1 MGVEGPPGIITLESC
16 AVKEKSEMRW
26 LVFLSV
32 ATHSYD
38 FSSETDGE
46 DPTGSHEL
54 ASVLDT
60 HPNGR
65 LHQHWAAG
73 TSCVSVTLQ
82 TPTTLHSRRFQ
93 GWLPDHMAT
102 WNGSTPFS
110 TLPSH
115 HVQPFYAPFTLELG
129 SWGWPCR
136 CRHEHPPPL
145 HSRRFHGW

>member
-73 TSCVSVTLQ
+73 TSCVSVT
-82 TPTTLHSRRFQ
+82 TNT
-93 GWLPDHMAT
+93 
-102 WNGSTPFS
+102 
-110 TLPSH
+110 H
-115 HVQPFYAPFTLELG
+115 HAPFQAVPRVATRSYGHMEWIHTFFHTPLPPCSAVLCPFHTRTGQLG
-129 SWGWPCR
+129 
-136 CRHEHPPPL
+136 L
-145 HSRRFHGW
+145 AV